1 MILDSTFS
9 NVGTAVL
16 IGPLNSAPGSGST
29 GLVLENIAMSSVQKA
44 VADSSGKT
52 ILASTA
58 KIDQWVAGPTYSP
71 KREFSMGK
79 LTTYKK
85 PAGLLDSKGA
95 YFERAKPQYEDKS
108 ASDFVHLK
116 NFGAKGRY
124 SLRPFSQHYIYIRE
138 ADLVRGRC
146 HGRYECSSERV
157 VGCQRKDSSCRRRHL
172 HTQAHRHNS
181 QWKQARRRNVVT
193 IRRIWHLLRGC

>member
-1 MILDSTFS
+1 MILDSTFT
-9 NVGTAVL
+9 NVGTAILV
-16 IGPLNSAPGSGST
+16 GPLNSAPGSGST
-29 GLVLENIAMSSVQKA
+29 GLVLENIAMSGVQKA
-44 VADSSGKT
+44 VADSNGKT

-79 LTTYKK
+79 STTYKK
-85 PAGLLDSKGA
+85 PSGLLDSKGA

-124 SLRPFSQHYIYIRE
+124 SLCLFSQHYIYIRE
-138 ADLVRGRC
+138 ADFVRGRC

-157 VGCQRKDSSCRRRHL
+157 VGC
-172 HTQAHRHNS
+172 
-181 QWKQARRRNVVT
+181 
-193 IRRIWHLLRGC
+193 